1 MRDEQEKDR
10 SPLESSQSDIKTW
23 FETAAKKF
31 GSIDYLIV
39 FYAAGEMARS
49 KAETSVVASV
59 VALLVSNGIFHVKLG
74 VLEWSEVRKMQVE
87 WLQPSGSQ

>member
-1 MRDEQEKDR
+1 
-10 SPLESSQSDIKTW
+10 
-23 FETAAKKF
+23 
-31 GSIDYLIV
+31 
-39 FYAAGEMARS
+39 MARS

-87 WLQPSGSQ
+87 WL